1 MRSTAADRSWQERSV
16 LMELFYQGLTSH
28 DGRYFI
34 FVRTS
39 RGRHISE
46 AASGK
51 ERQDEMEYQPM
62 GSSRATGVAK
72 RRKTRFRSRVEE
84 ENRNPGRDEGWRE
97 TRKGLLGL
105 FARRWDGDDF
115 AWSGLARN
123 ACHVVHRS
131 RAVNLQANAGLWIF
145 FDKHAIQSLL
155 VFASSRYMQNFI
167 KIWWKYSNS
176 LFK

>member
-1 MRSTAADRSWQERSV
+1 MRSTAADRCWQEVRSV

-34 FVRTS
+34 FVWTS

-72 RRKTRFRSRVEE
+72 RRKTRFCSRVEE
-84 ENRNPGRDEGWRE
+84 ENQNPGRDVGTRGGERHAKACWDYLHVAGMEMASLDRDLRE
-97 TRKGLLGL
+97 CMPCSAPIARSQ
-105 FARRWDGDDF
+105 FAGECRIM
-115 AWSGLARN
+115 N
-123 ACHVVHRS
+123 
-131 RAVNLQANAGLWIF
+131 F
-145 FDKHAIQSLL
+145 FDKHAIQSFL
-155 VFASSRYMQNFI
+155 VFASSYKQNFI
-167 KIWWKYSNS
+167 NFDEI
-176 LFK
+176 F